1 MAGSRKQSAM
11 ERLARTG
18 KGMELWWDSNPLI
31 YEAWCAKFLA
41 AVPEDQ
47 REQLAE
53 QLKAMWNE
61 GANPNDWVFRGV
73 TTNPPLTKA
82 AFEYVKDEGISIIKD
97 ARRNHPS
104 LGYREVAWEAYKAAS
119 QKGARRYL
127 PLFEGSGYRFG
138 FVCAQVDPALCKDTA
153 EMVRQGLELWKLA
166 PNVMIKVPASR
177 AGVAAMRILTT
188 LGVPINATL
197 SFTLPQIMAVARAVK
212 EGKQLGEKLGI
223 CYDKWRAVITLMIGR
238 FEDAAIFRE
247 QAAQKGIQLTDE
259 LKRWSGIA
267 VARKA
272 CQLLAEGNYPCK
284 LLIASSRVGPTVD
297 GQQRI
302 WHIEGVVGRDVVYT
316 MNPELIQSFML
327 LYSDRPIETEL
338 SKNEIPQTVMEQ
350 LLQAPYFAQAY
361 SEDGIREEEFE
372 TIEPFVT
379 TYRQFSGA
387 MDDLASYVKKVLE
400 G

>member
-1 MAGSRKQSAM
+1 M
-11 ERLARTG
+11 ERLARDG

-47 REQLAE
+47 RGQLSE
-53 QLKAMWNE
+53 QLKAMWDE
-61 GANPNDWVFRGV
+61 GASPNDWVFRGV

-82 AFEYVKDEGISIIKD
+82 AFEYVKDEGISIIKE

-153 EMVRQGLELWKLA
+153 EMVRQGLELWRLA

-177 AGVAAMRILTT
+177 AGVAAMRILTSM
-188 LGVPINATL
+188 GVPINATL

-212 EGKQLGEKLGI
+212 EGKELGEKSGI
-223 CYDKWRAVITLMIGR
+223 RYDKWRAVITLMIGR

-272 CQLLAEGNYPCK
+272 CQLIAEGGYPCK

-302 WHIEGVVGRDVVYT
+302 WHIEGVVGRDLVYT

-327 LYSDRPIETEL
+327 LYADRPIETDL
-338 SKNEIPQTVMEQ
+338 SRNEIPDSVMEQ
-350 LLQAPYFAQAY
+350 ILQAPYFAQAY
-361 SEDGIREEEFE
+361 AEDGIREEDFE